1 MANFHV
7 QQKLVEKAIE
17 EYNAALQ
24 EDANVLSAHMGLG
37 MIYDAQQKYDKAKE
51 DYQKALKIH
60 PNFAPAANNLAYL
73 FAETGENIDVT
84 LNLAQ
89 SAKQQFPDDPSI
101 SDTLGRVYY
110 KKNIFGRAI
119 VYLKKANEK
128 ITDNPTMRYDLWM
141 AYYKNENRD
150 QARKELKKALE
161 LDPKFRNAEAAKEV
175 LSKLK

>member
-1 MANFHV
+1 
-7 QQKLVEKAIE
+7 VEKVIE
-17 EYNAALQ
+17 EYNAAL
-24 EDANVLSAHMGLG
+24 EKDPDALSAHMELG

-51 DYQKALKIH
+51 YYQRASKVN

-73 FAETGENIDVT
+73 FAETGENIDVA

-101 SDTLGRVYY
+101 SDTLGWVYY

-119 VYLKKANEK
+119 VYLKEANDN
-128 ITDNPTMRYDLWM
+128 IHNNPTMRYHLGM
-141 AYYKNENRD
+141 AYYKNGEKEN
-150 QARKELKKALE
+150 ARMELKKALE
-161 LDPKFRNAEAAKEV
+161 LDPKLRGSEEAKDV